1 MKTKYYVNG
10 MTCTSCEASVE
21 KSLEAVNGVISVQA
35 SYASASV
42 LVESSDV
49 LELNQLQLALND
61 KYKLSAYKEF
71 DTQESTNAPDKLQQ
85 LFPLFLILSYVFAAS
100 IALNMDDFFYQS
112 FMVDFMGLFFIV
124 FSFFKLLDLKGFVS
138 SFKMYD
144 PLAKKIPLY
153 ALIYPFLEVILGLLF
168 LFRIGIQFSLW
179 MTVIV
184 LGITTIGVTRS
195 LLSKHNITCACLG
208 SVLNLPMTLATFIEN
223 AIMILMAIIMLL

>member
-21 KSLEAVNGVISVQA
+21 KSLEAVNGVISAQA
-35 SYASASV
+35 SYSSATV
-42 LVESSDV
+42 IVESLDV

-61 KYKLSAYKEF
+61 KYKLSAFKEF
-71 DTQESTNAPDKLQQ
+71 DTQESRNAPDKLQQ
-85 LFPLFLILSYVFAAS
+85 LFPLFLILTYVFAAS
-100 IALNMDDFFYQS
+100 IALNMDDLFYQS

-124 FSFFKLLDLKGFVS
+124 FSFFKLLDLKGFVA

-153 ALIYPFLEVILGLLF
+153 AMIYPFLEVILGLLF

-195 LLSKHNITCACLG
+195 LLSKQNITCACLG

-223 AIMILMAIIMLL
+223 ALMILMAIIMLL